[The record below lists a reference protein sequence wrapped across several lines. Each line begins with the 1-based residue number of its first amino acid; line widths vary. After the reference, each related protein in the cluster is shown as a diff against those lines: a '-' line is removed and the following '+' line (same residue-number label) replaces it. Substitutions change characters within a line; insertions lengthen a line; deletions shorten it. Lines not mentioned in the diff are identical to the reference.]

1 MSRFHHRLLIFFVIL
16 LACGIFTALRFPGE
30 MNPDSQSQFE
40 QAMIGVY
47 NDWHPPIM
55 ARLWSFFMLFSGGV
69 WTMFVFQM
77 LCWAL
82 AFAILALALERR
94 GHQVAAWAA
103 VVVALF
109 PPFLMHIVNIHKDVG
124 LIATLM
130 LAVALIAQYRLQG
143 KKIPLLVRVIVAAL
157 LLYAGLVRSNSWFAV
172 MPILVWILWPSLLK
186 RPIGVALA
194 CGIVAVALVPV
205 SSLINQSVL
214 DARPAGALRTLQIFD
229 LAGVV
234 KFSRDTT
241 VAQDKVT
248 LAQIDECYS
257 PVIADIFYHGA
268 RCGFLWDAIAGSAD
282 TPAGL
287 ATEQPN
293 TRQSPSVSLTPLWIA
308 AIRKHPL
315 AYAEHRLGHFNAAM
329 QFLIPGHEASVPAI
343 HAVVAGKPAE
353 RLEPLRGVRK
363 ILDLMRFG
371 PWATPAVWLALGLAL
386 LLLSHDAARRMDEVD
401 TLSLA
406 LTLSGASYIGAFLL
420 IGIANDPRY
429 GLAGGVAIVTAAA
442 MQLRR
447 ARPVASSRPVR
458 IGIAIALL
466 IFIVAAMTFYR
477 TSVPDALYLA
487 SNWTIRPVPSMIS

>member
-1 MSRFHHRLLIFFVIL
+1 MPRFNHRLSIFLVIL

-40 QAMIGVY
+40 QAVSGVY
-47 NDWHPPIM
+47 NDWHPPVM

-82 AFAILALALERR
+82 AFAFLALTLERR
-94 GHQVAAWAA
+94 GYRVAAWAT

-109 PPFLMHIVNIHKDVG
+109 PPFLMHVVNIHKDVG
-124 LIATLM
+124 LVATLM
-130 LAVALIAQYRLQG
+130 LAVALVAQYRLQD
-143 KKIPLLVRVIVAAL
+143 KKVPFLVGVIVAAL

-172 MPILVWILWPSLLK
+172 MPILVWMVWPGLLR
-186 RPIGVALA
+186 RPISLALA

-205 SSLINQSVL
+205 SGLVNQSIL

-229 LAGVV
+229 LAGIVR
-234 KFSRDTT
+234 FSRDTI
-241 VAQDKVT
+241 VAQDKIT

-257 PVIADIFYHGA
+257 PMIADIFYHGE

-287 ATEQPN
+287 ANDQPN
-293 TRQSPSVSLTPLWIA
+293 KAPSPSVSLTPLWIA

-343 HAVVAGKPAE
+343 HAVVDGVPGE
-353 RLEPLRGVRK
+353 RLEPLHGARK
-363 ILDLMRFG
+363 ILDLVRFG

-386 LLLSHDAARRMDEVD
+386 LLLLHDAARRLDAVD

-406 LTLSGASYIGAFLL
+406 LTLSGASYIAAFLL
-420 IGIANDPRY
+420 IGVANDPRY

-442 MQLRR
+442 MQFRR
-447 ARPVASSRPVR
+447 APRRPVC

-466 IFIVAAMTFYR
+466 ILVIAAMTLYR
-477 TSVPDALYLA
+477 MSVPDVLYLAINWTSVPLR
-487 SNWTIRPVPSMIS
+487 STIG